1 MNNIKQKLEQTGKSI
16 LAYSRNEIYLSM
28 RFMDIALSK
37 LSWEM
42 NLSTTSIGMDGEKIL
57 FNPRYLINLYRE
69 DDVLVNRV
77 YMHMLLHGLFGH
89 AYHGGGR
96 NEEYWHLSCDIAVA
110 SILYS
115 MPAKCVFQV
124 TPDFQMSV
132 FENLKKEMKVLT
144 AEGIYRVLY
153 NSHVTVSQLD
163 MLKKAF
169 HADDHQFWPKDEDK
183 DDSEQQQKHTKNE
196 KQWQEISE
204 KVQTGMETMNK
215 EYGSDAG
222 ELLYQL
228 SLYHRE
234 RYDLREFLKK
244 FAVMKEEMK
253 TDMDTFDYIYY
264 TYGLTMY
271 ENMPLIEPLE
281 YKEVKKIQDFV
292 IVIDTSQ
299 SCEPETVRSF
309 LNIVYDT
316 LKDSETFFCTVNIH
330 LIQCDIEVKRD
341 ICIRNLD
348 DLDHYMSEMTVY
360 GGGGTDFTK
369 AFDYVA
375 QLMMQGAFENL
386 KGLLYFT
393 DGYGKF
399 PGMAPPYDTA
409 FIFLD
414 ESGANIKVPP
424 WAMKIIL
431 DKEELR
437 NEHTAGKRRN

>member
-57 FNPRYLINLYRE
+57 FNPRYLINLYRK

-115 MPAKCVFQV
+115 MSAKCVCQV
-124 TPDFQMSV
+124 IPDFQMSV

-169 HADDHQFWPKDEDK
+169 HADDHRFWPKDEDK
-183 DDSEQQQKHTKNE
+183 DDSEQQQKYTKNE

-281 YKEVKKIQDFV
+281 Y
-292 IVIDTSQ
+292 
-299 SCEPETVRSF
+299 
-309 LNIVYDT
+309 
-316 LKDSETFFCTVNIH
+316 
-330 LIQCDIEVKRD
+330 
-341 ICIRNLD
+341 
-348 DLDHYMSEMTVY
+348 
-360 GGGGTDFTK
+360 
-369 AFDYVA
+369 
-375 QLMMQGAFENL
+375 
-386 KGLLYFT
+386 
-393 DGYGKF
+393 
-399 PGMAPPYDTA
+399 
-409 FIFLD
+409 
-414 ESGANIKVPP
+414 
-424 WAMKIIL
+424 
-431 DKEELR
+431 
-437 NEHTAGKRRN
+437 